1 MRAPRGVHPHRHLG
15 PCLAGQRD
23 QPIDPRG
30 LAARIALRD
39 LAHADQRVM
48 PAAQHQLLQVH
59 SRGHVPFPHRLEDPA
74 SQPPYLLLAAPP
86 VHTLPG
92 VAVESRDTGR
102 GFSGP
107 FTEVSN
113 LSFGSGICFRFA
125 SKAHLPTSASFRT
138 RAPARYPASYTKT
151 IREEF
156 PILRPLTSC
165 CLSAAG
171 IRFLSTL
178 SCQGIQPPLRS
189 AYRTACA
196 YPRLRCGPMARFPRS
211 ARVRPRPGRALSVP
225 RGQRCSPVTLHP
237 RPPPAASQ
245 RLVPAT
251 PAEQPS
257 PECELDEASARVSW

>member
-1 MRAPRGVHPHRHLG
+1 MNHTHPPRGYLTHRFTCSRRLNRMPG
-15 PCLAGQRD
+15 PRASTASPSWRLAT
-23 QPIDPRG
+23 PTASATPRTSD
-30 LAARIALRD
+30 AA
-39 LAHADQRVM
+39 
-48 PAAQHQLLQVH
+48 
-59 SRGHVPFPHRLEDPA
+59 S
-74 SQPPYLLLAAPP
+74 APP
-86 VHTLPG
+86 APAEPGENRVTTASHTTNSNRATAHPRSTSK
-92 VAVESRDTGR
+92 SRNTGR
-102 GFSGP
+102 GSSGP

-156 PILRPLTSC
+156 PVLRPLPSC

-225 RGQRCSPVTLHP
+225 REQRCSPATLHP

-251 PAEQPS
+251 PATQPS

>member
-1 MRAPRGVHPHRHLG
+1 MACTRTAISARAWLVNATSPSIPAVLRPVLRCVTWRTLTSVLCQLRSISFCRSTAAAMSLSCTALKILLRSRRTSSSQRRQSTRSQASPSK
-15 PCLAGQRD
+15 AGN
-23 QPIDPRG
+23 
-30 LAARIALRD
+30 
-39 LAHADQRVM
+39 
-48 PAAQHQLLQVH
+48 
-59 SRGHVPFPHRLEDPA
+59 
-74 SQPPYLLLAAPP
+74 
-86 VHTLPG
+86 
-92 VAVESRDTGR
+92 TGR
-102 GFSGP
+102 GSSGP

-125 SKAHLPTSASFRT
+125 SKAHQPTSASFRT

-151 IREEF
+151 TREEF
-156 PILRPLTSC
+156 PVLRPLTSC

-225 RGQRCSPVTLHP
+225 REQRCSPATLHP

-251 PAEQPS
+251 PATQPS
-257 PECELDEASARVSW
+257 PERELDEASARVSW